1 MEVRPPRKRIEIT
14 GDLAIAPPPSS
25 SSEAT
30 SSLKVQVLPNL
41 ADHPLVCGPRYAES
55 HFSIQLLNNP
65 GWYSSGLVLGL
76 IGSVPDAGRLV
87 LNLRPLSRVYELKGE
102 LGFTTDDHT
111 DEGKV
116 IFKSTWK
123 HVTRDRFERI
133 LAKVEAAQRTG
144 MFTLAGVD
152 LRSEE
157 AYQMAIKGMAPPKT
171 KETSKFYF
179 GLNLY
184 SKIPSF

>member
-14 GDLAIAPPPSS
+14 GDLAIAPPLSS

-55 HFSIQLLNNP
+55 HLSIQLLNNP

-179 GLNLY
+179 G
-184 SKIPSF
+184 